1 MLKSAED
8 TLPDAGTSIKRY
20 MELSVI
26 IVSYN
31 VRHFLEQCL
40 VSVKKASEYID
51 CEIFVVDN
59 NSADGSCEMVS
70 REFPDIK
77 LIRNHTNKGFSA
89 ANNQAIGLAKG
100 RYILLLNPDTIVEE
114 DTFSGCI
121 GFMDN
126 HPDAGALG
134 VKMIDGRGRVLPES
148 KRSLP
153 TPKTAFFKIF
163 GFSFLFPKSKIFN
176 KYYLGHLNNQVTTKA
191 DIISGAFM
199 FLRREAVEK
208 TGMLDE
214 DFFMYGEDIDFSYR
228 LMKAGFNNY
237 YFPERKIIHYKG
249 ESTKK
254 ENLNVLVYFYR
265 AMLIFVRKHFRSG
278 NYKSFIFLIQSAIFF
293 RASLSLF
300 KRFLRRIFL
309 PLTDA
314 ALVFFIYQLIIPL
327 WASFRFGSGYK
338 YPGMFTE
345 IIVPFYTL
353 TIVFAITLASGYK
366 IPAKISSALKGVI
379 AGTLII
385 LVIYALLPLELRFS
399 RAIIIIAGTLS
410 LLFIPLFRTLISL
423 TTREIAENPFERA
436 IRTVIVASPECYSR
450 LRKLISETGLR
461 NIVCGRISINKGDI
475 QEEVLGNINQI
486 REVIKMNRIKEVI
499 FTTSE
504 LSASQIIGSM
514 HLISDC
520 NLRIR
525 IASEGE
531 KYILG
536 SRFVRSGEDIIRF
549 KKPSAG
555 EKLSGKIKNLLNNLF
570 R

>member
-1 MLKSAED
+1 
-8 TLPDAGTSIKRY
+8 

-40 VSVKKASEYID
+40 LSVRKASENID

-59 NSADGSCEMVS
+59 NSADGSCAMVS
-70 REFPDIK
+70 REFPEIK
-77 LIRNHTNKGFSA
+77 LIINQVNKGFSA
-89 ANNQAIGLAKG
+89 ANNQAIVLAKG

-121 GFMDN
+121 GFMNN
-126 HPDAGALG
+126 HPDAGAMG
-134 VKMIDGRGRVLPES
+134 VKMIDGKGRVLPES

-163 GFSFLFPKSKIFN
+163 GFSFLFPKSRIFN
-176 KYYLGHLNNQVTTKA
+176 KYYLGHLDSQVTTKA

-199 FLRREAVEK
+199 FLRREAVQE
-208 TGMLDE
+208 TGFLDE

-254 ENLNVLVYFYR
+254 ENLNVLVYFYK

-278 NYKSFIFLIQSAIFF
+278 SYKSFIFLIQSAIFF
-293 RASLSLF
+293 RAGLSLLR
-300 KRFLRRIFL
+300 RFLRRIFL

-314 ALVFFIYQLIIPL
+314 ALIYFIYQLIIPL
-327 WASFRFGSGYK
+327 WASYRFGAGYK
-338 YPGMFTE
+338 YPGTFTD

-353 TIVFAITLASGYK
+353 TMVLAITLASGYS
-366 IPAKISSALKGVI
+366 IPSKISSTVKGII

-399 RAIIIIAGTLS
+399 RAVIIIAGAIS
-410 LLFIPLFRTLISL
+410 LLLIPLFRALISL
-423 TTREIAENPFERA
+423 TTWNIAENPFERA
-436 IRTVIVASPECYSR
+436 IRTAIVASPESYSKV
-450 LRKLISETGLR
+450 RKLISETRLR
-461 NIVCGRISINKGDI
+461 NIVCGRISIKKEDI

-486 REVIKMNRIKEVI
+486 REVIKVNRIKEVI

-504 LSASQIIGSM
+504 LSASQIIDSM
-514 HLISDC
+514 HIISDC

-525 IASEGE
+525 IASGSE

-536 SRFVRSGEDIIRF
+536 SKYVRPGEDTIRF
-549 KKPSAG
+549 ESPSFG
-555 EKLSGKIKNLLNNLF
+555 EKIRDKIKNWFNNLF
-570 R
+570 K

>member
-1 MLKSAED
+1 
-8 TLPDAGTSIKRY
+8 

-40 VSVKKASEYID
+40 LSVKKASENID

-59 NSADGSCEMVS
+59 NSADGSCAMVS
-70 REFPDIK
+70 REFPKVK
-77 LIRNHTNKGFSA
+77 LIINHVNKGFSA
-89 ANNQAIGLAKG
+89 ANNQAIVLAKG

-134 VKMIDGRGRVLPES
+134 VKMIDGKGRVLPES

-163 GFSFLFPKSKIFN
+163 GFSFLFPKSRIFN
-176 KYYLGHLNNQVTTKA
+176 RYYLGHLDSQVTTKA

-199 FLRREAVEK
+199 FLRREAVQK
-208 TGMLDE
+208 TGFLDE

-254 ENLNVLVYFYR
+254 ENLNVLVYFYK
-265 AMLIFVRKHFRSG
+265 AMLIFVRKHFG
-278 NYKSFIFLIQSAIFF
+278 NSSYKSFIFLIQLAIFF
-293 RASLSLF
+293 RAGLSLL

-314 ALVFFIYQLIIPL
+314 ALIYFIYQLIIPL
-327 WASFRFGSGYK
+327 WASYRFGGGYK
-338 YPGMFTE
+338 YPGTFTE

-353 TIVFAITLASGYK
+353 TMVLAITLASGYS
-366 IPAKISSALKGVI
+366 IPAKISGAAKGVI

-399 RAIIIIAGTLS
+399 RAIIIIAGALS
-410 LLFIPLFRTLISL
+410 LLVIPLCRALISL
-423 TTREIAENPFERA
+423 TNWEIAENPFLRV
-436 IRTVIVASPECYSR
+436 IRTAIAASAESYSKV
-450 LRKLISETGLR
+450 RKLISETGVR
-461 NIVCGRISINKGDI
+461 NIVCGRISINKEDI
-475 QEEVLGNINQI
+475 QEEVLGNIKQI
-486 REVIKMNRIKEVI
+486 REVIKVNRIKEVI

-504 LSASQIIGSM
+504 LSASQIIDSM

-520 NLRIR
+520 NVRIR
-525 IASEGE
+525 IAPEGE

-536 SRFVRSGEDIIRF
+536 SKYIRPDEGIIQFDR
-549 KKPSAG
+549 PSFR
-555 EKLSGKIKNLLNNLF
+555 EKILEKIKDWFNNLF
-570 R
+570 K